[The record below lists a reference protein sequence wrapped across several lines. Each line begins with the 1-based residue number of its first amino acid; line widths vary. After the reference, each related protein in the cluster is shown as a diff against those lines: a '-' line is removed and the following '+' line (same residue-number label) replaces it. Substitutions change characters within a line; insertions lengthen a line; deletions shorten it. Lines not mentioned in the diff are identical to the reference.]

1 MALNEMIFREY
12 DVRGIAERDL
22 TDETVLSLG
31 KAIGSMIRNRGGS
44 SVTVGRDCRLSGPRL
59 KKALVEGL
67 LSTGLRV
74 VDLGLVPTPLLYFSV
89 FHLNTDG
96 GVQITGSHNPPEHN
110 GFKICVGKTTLHGHE
125 IQELKSMI
133 LESRYVTGKGS
144 FSEQDIKP
152 DYISEIKKSV
162 RHPFPIKVVIDSG
175 NGAAGVVAPELFR
188 ELGCEVIDLLS
199 APDGNFPVHPP
210 DPTEE
215 KAQDFLREAV
225 REHGAAVGIGFDGDA
240 DRLVVLDKT
249 GRALFGDE
257 LLVLYSRSVL
267 KSHPGAS
274 IISEV
279 KASHRLFNDIKNH
292 GGNPILW
299 KTGHSLIKAKM
310 KESGALLAGEMSGH
324 MFFKDRYYGFDDAI
338 YAAARLFEIITE
350 SQKSPQE
357 LLADLPPSFCTPEIR
372 LDCAD
377 QIKFEVV
384 SKAKKIFEERG
395 YQVNPIDGAR
405 VEFPDGWGLV
415 RASNTQGVLVFRFEA
430 TSQKRLDEIRNEIES
445 TVQQVVKSL

>member
-1 MALNEMIFREY
+1 MLNEMIFREY
-12 DVRGIAERDL
+12 DVRGIADRDL
-22 TDETVLSLG
+22 PNETVLNLG
-31 KAIGSMIRNRGGS
+31 KAIGSMIRGRGGS

-59 KKALVEGL
+59 NKALVEGL
-67 LSTGLRV
+67 LSTGLKV
-74 VDLGLVPTPLLYFSV
+74 VDLGLVPTPVLYFSV
-89 FHLNTDG
+89 FYLNSDG

-125 IQELKSMI
+125 IQELKEMI
-133 LESRYVTGKGS
+133 LKSRYASGEGTL
-144 FSEQDIKP
+144 SECDIKAE
-152 DYISEIKKSV
+152 YISEIKKSV
-162 RHPFPIKVVIDSG
+162 RHPFPIKVVIDCG
-175 NGAAGVVAPELFR
+175 NGAAGVVAPQLFK

-199 APDGNFPVHPP
+199 EPDGKFPVHAP
-210 DPTEE
+210 DPTEKE
-215 KAQDFLREAV
+215 AQEFLRSAV
-225 REHGAAVGIGFDGDA
+225 KEHGASVGIGFDGDA

-257 LLVLYSRSVL
+257 LLVLFSRSVL
-267 KSHPGAS
+267 KAHPGAS

-279 KASHRLFNDIKNH
+279 KASHRLFNDIKSR

-338 YAAARLFEIITE
+338 YAAARLFEILTE
-350 SQKSPQE
+350 SGKSPQE
-357 LLADLPPSFCTPEIR
+357 LLSDLPPSFCTPEIR

-384 SKAKKIFEERG
+384 SKARKIFEERG
-395 YQVNPIDGAR
+395 YEVNPIDGAR
-405 VEFPDGWGLV
+405 VEFSDGWGLV

-430 TSQKRLDEIRNEIES
+430 ASERRLREIQNEIES
-445 TVQQVVKSL
+445 TVHQVIESL